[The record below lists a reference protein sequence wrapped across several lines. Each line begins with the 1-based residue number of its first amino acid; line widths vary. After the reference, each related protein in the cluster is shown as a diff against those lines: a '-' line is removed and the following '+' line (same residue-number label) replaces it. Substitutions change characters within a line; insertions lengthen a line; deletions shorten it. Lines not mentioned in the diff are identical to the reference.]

1 MHQIITSIQVVNDVL
16 APIRLLSNARPR
28 KKGRKGH
35 TRSLYR
41 EILFLSFVACGRNFI
56 DLGKNLAYF
65 FLSEFY
71 FDIKRKTIN
80 NCNNDILVDIL

>member
-35 TRSLYR
+35 SRSLYR

-56 DLGKNLAYF
+56 DLCKNLYF

-71 FDIKRKTIN
+71 SDILKQ
-80 NCNNDILVDIL
+80 NCKNYFLVDIFIRF